1 MSSRTVAA
9 FAAVAAL
16 AALCTAEP
24 SGLGIGGIGGS
35 GGGGFKKGYQDGY
48 DEKFGSV
55 NKFQGGAGG
64 EFDKGFFEKGGQNGD
79 KGYKG

>member
-24 SGLGIGGIGGS
+24 SGLGGI
-35 GGGGFKKGYQDGY
+35 GGGFKKGYEDGY
-48 DEKFGSV
+48 DEKFGAV
-55 NKFQGGAGG
+55 NKYQGGAGG
-64 EFDKGFFEKGGQNGD
+64 EFDKAFFEKGGQNGE